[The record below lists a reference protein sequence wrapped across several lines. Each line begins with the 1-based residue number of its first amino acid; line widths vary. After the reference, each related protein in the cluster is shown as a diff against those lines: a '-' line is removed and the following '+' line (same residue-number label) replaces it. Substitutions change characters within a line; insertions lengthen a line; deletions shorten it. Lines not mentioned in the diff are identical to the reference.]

1 MAEKA
6 PGFEGHS
13 YGHGQFCFYCGADAE
28 TEDDKPCDESLHQ
41 KPTVEDVARWD
52 RRERAA
58 QGLEVIAFEYA
69 NGIIETTDAVI
80 AKVTEW
86 ASLHKSEG
94 DSK

>member
-13 YGHGQFCFYCGADAE
+13 YGHGQHCFYCGGDADLD
-28 TEDDKPCDESLHQ
+28 DDKPCDESVRQ
-41 KPTVEDVARWD
+41 KPTVDDVARWD

-58 QGLEVIAFEYA
+58 KGLEVIAFEYEH
-69 NGIIETTDAVI
+69 GIIEIDAVV

-86 ASLHKSEG
+86 ATLHKGS
-94 DSK
+94 DSG